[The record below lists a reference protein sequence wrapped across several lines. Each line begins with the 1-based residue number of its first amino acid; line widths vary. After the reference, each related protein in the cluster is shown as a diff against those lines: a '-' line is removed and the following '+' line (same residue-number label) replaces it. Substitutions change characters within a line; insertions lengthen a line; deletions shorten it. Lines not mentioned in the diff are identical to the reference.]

1 LALPLILLLCL
12 LLFLPFLPS
21 QSLAG
26 KRTAYFFL
34 LDTSLSMIKGEWGS
48 PFKKAQA
55 FMLRKAREAKIGD
68 IFVVFT
74 FDEKVTEMI
83 HEEIKSEEV
92 RDEVAGHIRD
102 LEARGPWTWASK
114 ALETLSRSFGDLGK
128 RYGWKRGKI
137 YLLTDG
143 KNDPPPYLKE
153 EPVPLSDLM
162 VKYFSGYDSLDA
174 YIYVL
179 FSDSGKKRPSA
190 GISGKKRPSAGIS
203 REEEPSAG
211 ISGKKRPSAGI
222 SREEEPSV
230 MIGPGIILLSFTG
243 PGRPMEI
250 SGTVSIEGFTA
261 RENVPIKLI
270 IVRPDRMPEGTSSV
284 PDEVTIEPST
294 FSAKWEGQEIPFT
307 IRSKGVLPEG
317 KYYGE
322 VLLQP
327 ARPGH
332 TVTPERIKFYSTMA
346 PATHKQ
352 GQSRTGKSLGQFWT
366 AEKRE
371 IYRWFM
377 ASLPVLALLSF
388 FSYLSIFRRVIIW
401 ARLAES
407 NFVLELPIYGWKKS
421 YLKGFGLGN
430 YYIQM
435 DKFEKTAYLVNKK
448 AQLITQVSHNSDYTC
463 KMPDGRPVNIRIR
476 FMPF

>member
-1 LALPLILLLCL
+1 VRLSLPLILLLCL
-12 LLFLPFLPS
+12 ILFLSS

-34 LDTSLSMIKGEWGS
+34 VDTSLSMIKGEWGS

-83 HEEIKSEEV
+83 HEEIKSEEI
-92 RDEVAGHIRD
+92 RAEVAGHIRD

-114 ALETLSRSFGDLGK
+114 ALEILSRSFGDLGK
-128 RYGWKRGKI
+128 RYGWKTGKV

-162 VKYFSGYDSLDA
+162 VKYFTGYDSVEA
-174 YIYVL
+174 YIYTL
-179 FSDSGKKRPSA
+179 FSDSGKKKPSA
-190 GISGKKRPSAGIS
+190 RISGEKKPSARISGKEGPSA
-203 REEEPSAG
+203 R
-211 ISGKKRPSAGI
+211 ISGKEGPSARI
-222 SREEEPSV
+222 SGKEGPSV
-230 MIGPGIILLSFTG
+230 RIGPGIILLSFTG

-250 SGTVSIEGFTA
+250 SGTVSIEGFA
-261 RENVPIKLI
+261 AKEIVPIKLI
-270 IVRPDRMPEGTSSV
+270 IVRPERMPEGTSSV
-284 PDEVTIEPST
+284 PDEVTIEPSS

-322 VLLQP
+322 VVLQP
-327 ARPGH
+327 VRPVH
-332 TVTPERIKFYSTMA
+332 TVTPERIMFYSTMA

-352 GQSRTGKSLGQFWT
+352 GQSLTGKGLGQFWT
-366 AEKRE
+366 AKKRE

-388 FSYLSIFRRVIIW
+388 FFYLSIFRRVVIW

-407 NFVLELPIYGWKKS
+407 NLVLELPIYGWKKS
-421 YLKGFGLGN
+421 YLTSFGLKD
-430 YYIQM
+430 YHIQM

-448 AQLITQVSHNSDYTC
+448 EQLITQMNHNSDYTC